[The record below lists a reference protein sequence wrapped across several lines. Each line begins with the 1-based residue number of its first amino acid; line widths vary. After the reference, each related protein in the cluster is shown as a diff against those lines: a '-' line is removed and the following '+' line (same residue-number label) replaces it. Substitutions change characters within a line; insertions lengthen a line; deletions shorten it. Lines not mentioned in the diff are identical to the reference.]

1 MGLSKN
7 FYMGVLKIKEITS
20 RRYFKYSLMTIGV
33 FFLFFIT
40 LNAYAQG
47 DEGIEPDWSGTK
59 EFFNTVSGV
68 EEAERATQDNVTTA
82 GGTQVMNVAWSGV
95 TLFAPEVSPSY
106 QALLNNPN
114 IPKDLKAG
122 LIGLTTGAS
131 DSLYA
136 NYPIINIPVHFAEQ
150 WVPGYKDSTTSLYA
164 QQESGYDHLKNSNI
178 NLLWSKTLN
187 ISYVIFV
194 LIMIAAGFMIMFRNK
209 LGGQTMVTLAN
220 VLPKVIISLV
230 VATFSFAIAGFII
243 DLGGILISTIST
255 LFFEAGSAQS
265 IAGLGRI
272 MNTAI
277 TTPAGIGTGL
287 AGATSGV
294 VGALGLKA
302 AVTGVAF
309 LGLGPIAAGI
319 IGGVGILAMI
329 VLLGILGIIFTGA
342 LRVLITLFKA
352 YFQLLIAVILGPIQ
366 ITLGA
371 LPGSSPAI
379 KNWFLSVLRNVLV
392 FPVVFTIINIPNAL
406 VAAGDLSIGFPGKLV
421 NLDPASYNPDPIT
434 VEGGLFLWIFKIFML
449 FFAAQAPKFLE
460 KWFPPDSSKAMGE
473 GFGNAKASMSKLPV
487 IGSMFK

>member
-1 MGLSKN
+1 MGFSKKLYQLILKIREITKTKN
-7 FYMGVLKIKEITS
+7 FK
-20 RRYFKYSLMTIGV
+20 FSLMTFGV
-33 FFLFFIT
+33 FFLFFFT
-40 LNAYAQG
+40 LNAYAQT
-47 DEGIEPDWSGTK
+47 EGVEPDWSGTK

-68 EEAERATQDNVTTA
+68 EEIKRATQDNVTTA
-82 GGTQVMNVAWSGV
+82 GGTQVLNTAWSGV
-95 TLFAPEVSPSY
+95 TLFAPEVSPNY
-106 QALLNNPN
+106 QALLTNPN
-114 IPKDLKAG
+114 IPTDLKKG
-122 LIGLTTGAS
+122 LIGLATGAS

-136 NYPIINIPVHFAEQ
+136 NYPIINIPAHFAEQ
-150 WVPGYKDSTTSLYA
+150 WVPGYKDSTTALYA
-164 QQESGYDHLKNSNI
+164 APESGYTHLKDTAKISG
-178 NLLWSKTLN
+178 LWGKSLN
-187 ISYVIFV
+187 FSYVIFV
-194 LIMIAAGFMIMFRNK
+194 LIMIAGGFMIMFRNK

-230 VATFSFAIAGFII
+230 VATFSFAIAGLVI
-243 DLGGILISTIST
+243 DLGGILVSSIST
-255 LFFEAGSAQS
+255 LFFGTDPSQS

-277 TTPAGIGTGL
+277 TTPGGIGTGL
-287 AGATSGV
+287 AGTASGV

-302 AVTGVAF
+302 AVTGGAF

-329 VLLGILGIIFTGA
+329 ILLGILGIIFTGA

-352 YFQLLIAVILGPIQ
+352 YFQLIIAVILGPIQ

-392 FPVVFTIINIPNAL
+392 FPVVFAIINIPNAL
-406 VAAGDLSIGFPGKLV
+406 VAQGDLSMGFPGKLV

-434 VEGGLFLWIFKIFML
+434 VDGGLFLWIFKIFML

-460 KWFPPDSSKAMGE
+460 KWFPPDSSKAMSE

-487 IGSMFK
+487 IGAMFK